1 MRPRLSVNL
10 PCSLMTAPLFADA
23 GFVVDLVLLPVLE
36 EDLHDEDDERS
47 LDDHVVAQRKAQ
59 EAEGVEFFSKPR
71 NNEREDEPDHEHP
84 HGEGARAGPMTLFRV
99 LADHWHV
106 IPRGKYC
113 SPSLLATRRKLRSG
127 GSWPRLYKNW

>member
-47 LDDHVVAQRKAQ
+47 LDDHVVAQRKDE

-71 NNEREDEPDHEHP
+71 NNEREDEPDHQHP
-84 HGEGARAGPMTLFRV
+84 HGEAARPGPVNGLRV
-99 LADHWHV
+99 RADLCNV
-106 IPRGKYC
+106 IPRGTYC
-113 SPSLLATRRKLRSG
+113 SPSLFPTRPGL
-127 GSWPRLYKNW
+127 

>member
-47 LDDHVVAQRKAQ
+47 LDDHVVAQRKDE

-71 NNEREDEPDHEHP
+71 NKEREDEPDHEQP
-84 HGEGARAGPMTLFRV
+84 NSEVSRTGQMTRFQIGRESCRDRMCQSV
-99 LADHWHV
+99 
-106 IPRGKYC
+106 
-113 SPSLLATRRKLRSG
+113 
-127 GSWPRLYKNW
+127 

>member
-47 LDDHVVAQRKAQ
+47 LDDHVVAQRKAE

-84 HGEGARAGPMTLFRV
+84 HGEAARPGPMTRFRV
-99 LADHWHV
+99 LADLWQD
-106 IPRGKYC
+106 RK
-113 SPSLLATRRKLRSG
+113 STRLNS
-127 GSWPRLYKNW
+127 SH